1 MTPRSALTH
10 YPPRVRYSA
19 ALLLLASLTLAC
31 RSRAPVARPSPVP
44 EPAAVPVDP
53 LQRPW
58 VLEWRATGHPR
69 LITVAAE
76 LRSRID
82 TVARVDWLS
91 SALTVAL
98 EASAGGGETFSVRV
112 DDYRVRAGAD
122 TGWRVPR
129 GLVLPATVAARAR
142 RGLVPAICTDNAGCS
157 PELFAATQ
165 GWQELW
171 LGDAPRVLV
180 PGATW
185 RDSSDLTVVRDS
197 VPLAV
202 TLVRE
207 FEVLDARAEG
217 NAVVV
222 RVQRRSTQVLRGEGR
237 QFGEAVQLSGSG
249 EGRVELEVRLP
260 DGEIVSGRGSAMLAM
275 QFSGRRRQQTLEQSS
290 QITIT
295 AP

>member
-1 MTPRSALTH
+1 M
-10 YPPRVRYSA
+10 
-19 ALLLLASLTLAC
+19 
-31 RSRAPVARPSPVP
+31 
-44 EPAAVPVDP
+44 PVDP
-53 LQRPW
+53 LRRPW

-82 TVARVDWLS
+82 TLARVDSLS

-98 EASAGGGETFSVRV
+98 EASAGGGAAFSVRL
-112 DDYRVRAGAD
+112 DDYRVRLGAD
-122 TGWRVPR
+122 TAWRLPR
-129 GLVLPATVAARAR
+129 GLRVPATVAARVR
-142 RGLVPAICTDNAGCS
+142 RGAVPSICVDDPACS
-157 PELFAATQ
+157 PEVLAATQ

-171 LGDAPRVLV
+171 LGEAPRVLAR
-180 PGATW
+180 GATW
-185 RDSSDLTVVRDS
+185 RDSSQLAVVRDS
-197 VPLAV
+197 IPLAV
-202 TLVRE
+202 TLVRD

-222 RVQRRSTQVLRGEGR
+222 RLLRRSTQVLRGEGR
-237 QFGEAVQLSGSG
+237 QFGEAVRLSGSG

-260 DGEIVSGRGSAMLAM
+260 EGEIVSGRGSAVLAM
-275 QFSGRRRQQTLEQSS
+275 QFRGRRRQQTLEQTS